1 MTDQSFKD
9 TIFLESFGL
18 SPWNVLEYF
27 SKSQFYDSSCI
38 NEQLKMQ
45 QRFNTLNVNDDGLLG
60 SSYELW
66 YYSESLFVIKK
77 LEKSLNSTKL
87 TGIYYIVQGTIYQA
101 PTLDHVLK
109 SRLRTSLYYLQSAF
123 EQSTSISKEVRNK

>member
-9 TIFLESFGL
+9 TIFLESYGL
-18 SPWNVLEYF
+18 TPWNVLDYF

-45 QRFNTLNVNDDGLLG
+45 QRFNTLNVNDEGLLG

-101 PTLDHVLK
+101 PTLAQVLK

-123 EQSTSISKEVRNK
+123 EQSQSEINNL